1 MASRLRSISEVAQLA
16 GVSVRA
22 LHHYDEIGLLV
33 PSARSENGYRRYS
46 DEDVRRL
53 LSVVV
58 FKQLG
63 FSLDAIERLLD
74 DPVIDRVKV
83 LEDQRVA
90 LLTQI
95 DEKQA
100 ALRAIDAALEME
112 GKGELTMTNDI
123 LNDEEKHRRFEAEAK
138 QRWGH
143 TEAYKIS
150 MERAKDYTP
159 EDWAKIKAEREAIYA
174 RLGTLMSEGKA
185 PGDDVV
191 LDVVEEHRA
200 HLERWFYPCSKAMHR
215 GLGRMFADDP
225 RFAANFEKIQPGLAV
240 FVAAAFDAH
249 ATKE

>member
-1 MASRLRSISEVAQLA
+1 MTSRLRSISEVAQLA
-16 GVSVRA
+16 GVSVRT

-46 DEDVRRL
+46 DEDIRRL
-53 LSVVV
+53 LSVIV

-74 DPVIDRVKV
+74 DPAIDRVKA
-83 LEDQRVA
+83 LEEQRSA
-90 LLTQI
+90 LSTQI
-95 DEKQA
+95 VEKQA

-112 GKGELTMTNDI
+112 RRGELTMTHDIFND
-123 LNDEEKHRRFEAEAK
+123 DEKHRQFEAEAK
-138 QRWGH
+138 ERWGQ

-159 EDWAKIKAEREAIYA
+159 EDWAKIKAEREGIAA
-174 RLGTLMSEGKA
+174 RLGALMAEGKS
-185 PGDDVV
+185 PSDDVV

-240 FVAAAFDAH
+240 FVASAFEAH